1 MVKRKTTRRK
11 TTRKPTRRTKRKVG
25 RGVGTRTVKVR
36 KQRGRSNAKKDKR
49 LKAHAAGKRVTKWG
63 TTYWE
68 TRKNRSDAGGKK
80 AKRGTKKAI

>member
-11 TTRKPTRRTKRKVG
+11 TTREPTRRTKRKVG

-36 KQRGRSNAKKDKR
+36 KQRGRSKTKVDKR

-68 TRKNRSDAGGKK
+68 TRKNRSDKGGKR
-80 AKRGTKKAI
+80 AKKGSKGAV